1 MSATSLTSP
10 GVRGDQRDTLLAL
23 IERWALPV
31 ILLIAAGNFFWQL
44 GSSSYFTDE
53 AFSVV
58 HSLPGF
64 HEMFHVIA
72 HTETTPWTYFLA
84 LHLWLHVTGS
94 QAEWVTRFP
103 SAVAGVAFVGATYW
117 MARPFVGRRG
127 ALAAAALAAISPL
140 IGSYAQET
148 RVYIFLML
156 AVVISV
162 GATVRGVQRSDS
174 RLLVLGAVMAFLA
187 VFLHY
192 TALSVVVPLVVWI
205 ATRSTLSAKQ
215 RGGFIAIC
223 LAGVAGVLP
232 LLLTQYHYN
241 PNGGF
246 ITGAIN
252 WQNVVSVVGTPFGTR
267 RGTPVDVRTV
277 AAALLMVCAA
287 LAVLLRP
294 GDQRLKERGLLV
306 VLAAFGVL
314 ALIGIDLTG
323 KHILI
328 TRYTTIVAPFMLTV
342 LVAACMQLPRPAAAA
357 LALPAVAISLWGTLH
372 DHRQVGFYAP
382 ARQVVDYVA
391 PRERPGDFMLTP
403 GFPIAGV
410 PLFYYV
416 TRRTHPKLGLLGMQ
430 DPAVP
435 TVFSGYKRV
444 WIVDWPEAST
454 DASALSMAAPLLHRF
469 HFRAASVRV
478 FATSMPLGVV
488 LAVPAA
494 THS

>member
-10 GVRGDQRDTLLAL
+10 GVRGDQRDTLIAW

-44 GSSSYFTDE
+44 GASSYFTDE

-72 HTETTPWTYFLA
+72 QTESTPWTYFLF
-84 LHLWLHVTGS
+84 LHLWMHATGS
-94 QAEWVTRFP
+94 QAEWVTRLP
-103 SAVAGVAFVGATYW
+103 SAVAGVALVGATYW
-117 MARPFVGRRG
+117 MAKAFVPRRG

-140 IGSYAQET
+140 IGSYAQEA

-156 AVVISV
+156 ALVISV
-162 GATVRGVQRSDS
+162 GATVRGAQRSDN
-174 RLLVLGAVMAFLA
+174 RLLTLGALMAFLGIL
-187 VFLHY
+187 LHY
-192 TALSVVVPLVVWI
+192 TALSVVVPLGVWV
-205 ATRSTLSAKQ
+205 ATRSSLSAKQ
-215 RGGFIAIC
+215 RAGFIAIC
-223 LAGVAGVLP
+223 AAGVAGVVP
-232 LLLTQYHYN
+232 LLLAQYHYN

-252 WQNVVSVVGTPFGTR
+252 WQNIVSVVGTPFGTR
-267 RGTPVDVRTV
+267 RGTPVDLRTV
-277 AAALLMVCAA
+277 AAALLMVCGA
-287 LAVLLRP
+287 LAVVFRP
-294 GDQRLKERGLLV
+294 INPRVKERGLLLA
-306 VLAAFGVL
+306 LAAFGVL
-314 ALIGIDLTG
+314 ALMGVDLAG

-328 TRYTTIVAPFMLTV
+328 TRYTTITAPFMLLV

-357 LALPAVAISLWGTLH
+357 LALPAVAIALWGTIH

-382 ARQVVDYVA
+382 AKQVVEYVA

-416 TRRTHPKLGLLGMQ
+416 TRLTHPKLGLLSLRQPGI
-430 DPAVP
+430 PAV
-435 TVFSGYKRV
+435 FSSYKRV
-444 WIVDWPEAST
+444 WIVDWPQDDSA
-454 DASALSMAAPLLHRF
+454 ASALSTVAPLLHRF
-469 HFRAASVRV
+469 RFRAASVRV

-488 LAVPAA
+488 LAVPR
-494 THS
+494 